1 MFVFALRRVVTR
13 SRPPNLSAARCARP
27 IARRAMSS
35 LTSAHPRRVRPRLLG
50 TLAITSAVTGSAYLY
65 LHQPVSLDS
74 SSPSRHD
81 EESEEPLSTLLRT
94 YIVYS
99 MCSIPWLVDNSSK
112 ILDVLMS
119 IPLVKQ
125 ITEAVVRATFFAQF
139 VGGETAQDMLRILER
154 MRTENKGAII
164 HFSAEVD
171 EHASSA
177 SADDNSKKLVN
188 TEVIKEFTRC
198 IDTAGDFEDSW
209 QAKMSRGEKGAEM
222 GGRKTFVAMKLT
234 ALIPNPTTLLNFSKH
249 LTNTRSSSSPNVPFP
264 GLPRPTDLDILSVEP
279 LDLPPTCPLTKEDL
293 ESLNALKEELFK
305 LCKRAKERGISVCID
320 AEYSWYQPAI
330 EAFQL
335 ALMREFNRIEPST
348 SKDIVRENL
357 VLQSGQP
364 QIYATFQTYLRRA
377 PEHLEQTLRH
387 AEEGGYSLGV
397 KLVRG
402 AYHES
407 ETSSHRHSQLR
418 TSSSSSSISPD
429 PLPPVW
435 ATKAETDACFN
446 ECARILVRRLALDV
460 AEEESKQL
468 NNKKGGGGGGYVP
481 RLALLFGTH
490 NPGSCE
496 LVLDALVDEGLA
508 VRARPTSTAPTGEE
522 KSKVEK
528 VEIKPSA
535 LRHVCVGQ
543 LYGMC
548 DALSSSLARRVI
560 TTSTSSDAGPTQTQP
575 FVIKCTP
582 YGPLARVMPY
592 LSRRALEN
600 KSVLGGSKSKSTPSS
615 DSNSGE
621 SMESG
626 GAGGAREERE
636 RARREIGRRVK
647 RFFGLSA

>member
-1 MFVFALRRVVTR
+1 MFALRRVVTR
-13 SRPPNLSAARCARP
+13 SRPPSANVARCTRP
-27 IARRAMSS
+27 TARRAISS
-35 LTSAHPRRVRPRLLG
+35 FTSPHPRRVRPRLLG
-50 TLAITSAVTGSAYLY
+50 TLALTSAVTGSAYLY

-74 SSPSRHD
+74 STPTGHD
-81 EESEEPLSTLLRT
+81 KEDEEPLSTLLRT

-99 MCSIPWLVDNSSK
+99 MCSFPWLVDNSPK

-125 ITEAVVRATFFAQF
+125 VTETFVRATFFSQF
-139 VGGETAQDMLRILER
+139 VGGETAQDMLRVLER

-177 SADDNSKKLVN
+177 SVDFSSKKLVN
-188 TEVIKEFTRC
+188 TEVIKEFTKC

-209 QAKMSRGEKGAEM
+209 QAKMGKGETGAEL

-234 ALIPNPTTLLNFSKH
+234 ALIPNPNTLLNLSRY
-249 LTNTRSSSSPNVPFP
+249 LTHTRSSSSPNVPFP
-264 GLPRPTDLDILSVEP
+264 GVPRPTDLDILSVDP
-279 LDLPPTCPLTKEDL
+279 FDLPPTCPLTKEDL

-305 LCKRAKERGISVCID
+305 LCRRAKERGISVCID

-335 ALMREFNRIEPST
+335 ALMREFNRVEPST
-348 SKDIVRENL
+348 SKDAAPENS

-364 QIYATFQTYLRRA
+364 HIYGTFQTYLRRA
-377 PEHLEQTLRH
+377 PEHLEQTLRD
-387 AEEGGYSLGV
+387 AEEGRYSLGV

-407 ETSSHRHSQLR
+407 ETSSHRPSQSHA
-418 TSSSSSSISPD
+418 SSSSSSISPD

-446 ECARILVRRLALDV
+446 ECARMLVRRLAIDV
-460 AEEESKQL
+460 AEESKQA
-468 NNKKGGGGGGYVP
+468 NSKKGGGGRYVP
-481 RLALLFGTH
+481 RLALIFGTH

-508 VRARPTSTAPTGEE
+508 VRARPTSTSPTGEE
-522 KSKVEK
+522 KSKEDK
-528 VEIKPSA
+528 IEIKPSA
-535 LRHVCVGQ
+535 LRRVCVGQ

-548 DALSSSLARRVI
+548 DALSMSLTRRVI
-560 TTSTSSDAGPTQTQP
+560 ITTSSDAESSQAQP

-600 KSVLGGSKSKSTPSS
+600 KSVLGGSKSTPGS
-615 DSNSGE
+615 DSSSSLE
-621 SMESG
+621 AEL
-626 GAGGAREERE
+626 AGGARGERE
-636 RARREIGRRVK
+636 RARREIGRRVR

>member
-1 MFVFALRRVVTR
+1 MFALRRVATR
-13 SRPPNLSAARCARP
+13 SRPPSVNAARCTRP
-27 IARRAMSS
+27 TARRAISS
-35 LTSAHPRRVRPRLLG
+35 LTPLSPRRGRPRLLG
-50 TLAITSAVTGSAYLY
+50 TLALTSAVTGSAYLY
-65 LHQPVSLDS
+65 LHQSVSLDS
-74 SSPSRHD
+74 SSPFNN
-81 EESEEPLSTLLRT
+81 ETENEEPLSTLLRT

-99 MCSIPWLVDNSSK
+99 MCSIPWLVDNSPK

-125 ITEAVVRATFFAQF
+125 VTEAFVRATFFAQF
-139 VGGETAQDMLRILER
+139 VGGETAQDMLRVLER

-177 SADDNSKKLVN
+177 SADSSSKKLVN
-188 TEVIKEFTRC
+188 TEVIKEFTKC

-209 QAKMSRGEKGAEM
+209 RAKMGKGETGAEL

-234 ALIPNPTTLLNFSKH
+234 ALIPNANTLLNFSKH
-249 LTNTRSSSSPNVPFP
+249 LTRTRSKSSPNVPFP
-264 GLPRPTDLDILSVEP
+264 GAPRPTDLDILSVDP
-279 LDLPPTCPLTKEDL
+279 FDLPPTCPLTKEDL

-305 LCKRAKERGISVCID
+305 LCRRAKERGVSVCID

-335 ALMREFNRIEPST
+335 ALMREFNRVEPST
-348 SKDIVRENL
+348 RKDVLPENS
-357 VLQSGQP
+357 VLPSGHP
-364 QIYATFQTYLRRA
+364 QIYGTFQTYLRRA
-377 PEHLEQTLRH
+377 PEHLEQTLRD
-387 AEEGGYSLGV
+387 AEEGRYSLGV

-407 ETSSHRHSQLR
+407 ETTSHRHSQSH
-418 TSSSSSSISPD
+418 TSSSSSISPD

-435 ATKAETDACFN
+435 ATKVETDACFD

-460 AEEESKQL
+460 AEESKQA
-468 NNKKGGGGGGYVP
+468 NSKGRGGGRVRYVP
-481 RLALLFGTH
+481 RLALIFGTH

-496 LVLDALVDEGLA
+496 LVLNALVDEGLA
-508 VRARPTSTAPTGEE
+508 VRARPTSTSPTGEE
-522 KSKVEK
+522 KSKEGK
-528 VEIKPSA
+528 IEIKPSA
-535 LRHVCVGQ
+535 LRRVCVGQ

-548 DALSSSLARRVI
+548 DALSTSLTRRTI
-560 TTSTSSDAGPTQTQP
+560 NTTSSDAEPPQTQP

-600 KSVLGGSKSKSTPSS
+600 KSVLGV
-615 DSNSGE
+615 
-621 SMESG
+621 
-626 GAGGAREERE
+626 GGARGERE
-636 RARREIGRRVK
+636 RARREIARRVR
-647 RFFGLSA
+647 RFFGF

>member
-1 MFVFALRRVVTR
+1 MFVFALRRVGTR
-13 SRPPNLSAARCARP
+13 SRPPNLNVARCARP
-27 IARRAMSS
+27 TARRAISS
-35 LTSAHPRRVRPRLLG
+35 LTPLSRRVRPRLLG
-50 TLAITSAVTGSAYLY
+50 TLAFTSAVSGSAYLY
-65 LHQPVSLDS
+65 LRQPVSLDA
-74 SSPSRHD
+74 SPPSDD
-81 EESEEPLSTLLRT
+81 ETGNEEPLSTLFRT

-99 MCSIPWLVDNSSK
+99 MCSIPWLVDNSPK
-112 ILDVLMS
+112 VLDVLMS

-125 ITEAVVRATFFAQF
+125 VTEAVVRATFFAQF
-139 VGGETAQDMLRILER
+139 VGGETAQDMLRVLER

-171 EHASSA
+171 EHAASSA
-177 SADDNSKKLVN
+177 DSSSKKLVN
-188 TEVIKEFTRC
+188 SEVIREFTRC

-209 QAKMSRGEKGAEM
+209 QAKMGEGEKGAEM

-234 ALIPNPTTLLNFSKH
+234 ALIPNPNTLLNFSKH

-264 GLPRPTDLDILSVEP
+264 GIPRPTDLDILSVDP

-305 LCKRAKERGISVCID
+305 MCKRAKERG
-320 AEYSWYQPAI
+320 PAI

-348 SKDIVRENL
+348 SKDIVP
-357 VLQSGQP
+357 VPPSGQP

-377 PEHLEQTLRH
+377 PEHLEQTLRD

-407 ETSSHRHSQLR
+407 ETSSHRHSQAH
-418 TSSSSSSISPD
+418 TSSSSSSSISPD

-435 ATKAETDACFN
+435 ATKAETDACFD
-446 ECARILVRRLALDV
+446 ECARMLVRRLALDV
-460 AEEESKQL
+460 AEEESKQA
-468 NNKKGGGGGGYVP
+468 NSKKEGGGSEYVP
-481 RLALLFGTH
+481 RLALIFGTH

-496 LVLDALVDEGLA
+496 LVLNALVDEGLA
-508 VRARPTSTAPTGEE
+508 VRARPTSTAPTEKEE
-522 KSKVEK
+522 DK

-535 LRHVCVGQ
+535 LRRVCVGQ

-548 DALSSSLARRVI
+548 DALSTSLARRVI
-560 TTSTSSDAGPTQTQP
+560 NTTSPGTEPNQTQP

-600 KSVLGGSKSKSTPSS
+600 KSVLG
-615 DSNSGE
+615 
-621 SMESG
+621 
-626 GAGGAREERE
+626 AGGAREERE

-647 RFFGLSA
+647 RLFGLSS

>member
-1 MFVFALRRVVTR
+1 MFALRRVVTR
-13 SRPPNLSAARCARP
+13 SRPPSVNAARCTRP
-27 IARRAMSS
+27 TARRAITS
-35 LTSAHPRRVRPRLLG
+35 LTPLSPRRGRPRLLG
-50 TLAITSAVTGSAYLY
+50 TLALTSAVTGSAYLY

-74 SSPSRHD
+74 SSPFNN
-81 EESEEPLSTLLRT
+81 ETENEEPLSTLLRT

-125 ITEAVVRATFFAQF
+125 VTEAFVRATFFAQVSIDF
-139 VGGETAQDMLRILER
+139 VGGETAQDMLRVLER

-177 SADDNSKKLVN
+177 SADFFSSSKKLVN
-188 TEVIKEFTRC
+188 TEVIKEFTKC

-209 QAKMSRGEKGAEM
+209 QAKIRKGETGEEL

-234 ALIPNPTTLLNFSKH
+234 ALIPNANTLLNFSKH
-249 LTNTRSSSSPNVPFP
+249 LTRTRSKSSPNVPFP
-264 GLPRPTDLDILSVEP
+264 GAPRPTDLDILSVDP
-279 LDLPPTCPLTKEDL
+279 FDLPPTCPLTKEDL

-305 LCKRAKERGISVCID
+305 LCRRAKERGVSVCID

-335 ALMREFNRIEPST
+335 ALMREFNRVEPST
-348 SKDIVRENL
+348 RKDVVPEIS
-357 VLQSGQP
+357 VLPSGQP
-364 QIYATFQTYLRRA
+364 QIYGTA
-377 PEHLEQTLRH
+377 PEHLEQTLRD
-387 AEEGGYSLGV
+387 AEEGRYSLGV

-407 ETSSHRHSQLR
+407 ETTSHRHSQSH
-418 TSSSSSSISPD
+418 TSSSSSISPD

-435 ATKAETDACFN
+435 ATKAETDACFDQ
-446 ECARILVRRLALDV
+446 CARILVRRLALDV
-460 AEEESKQL
+460 AEESKQA
-468 NNKKGGGGGGYVP
+468 NSKGRGGGRVRYVP
-481 RLALLFGTH
+481 RLALIFGTH

-496 LVLDALVDEGLA
+496 LVLNALVDEGLA
-508 VRARPTSTAPTGEE
+508 VRARPTSTSPTGEE
-522 KSKVEK
+522 KSKEGK
-528 VEIKPSA
+528 IEIKPSA
-535 LRHVCVGQ
+535 LRRVCVGQ

-548 DALSSSLARRVI
+548 DALSTSLTRRTI
-560 TTSTSSDAGPTQTQP
+560 NTTSSGEEPPQTQP

-600 KSVLGGSKSKSTPSS
+600 KSVLGGSQSASS
-615 DSNSGE
+615 PDSS
-621 SMESG
+621 SSLESG
-626 GAGGAREERE
+626 GVGGARGERE
-636 RARREIGRRVK
+636 RARREIARRIR
-647 RFFGLSA
+647 RFFGF